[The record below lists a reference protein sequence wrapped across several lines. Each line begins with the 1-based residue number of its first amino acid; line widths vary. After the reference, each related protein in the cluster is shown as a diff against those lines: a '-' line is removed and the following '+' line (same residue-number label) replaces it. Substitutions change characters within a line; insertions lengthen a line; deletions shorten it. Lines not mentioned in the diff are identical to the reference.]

1 MQRSFWLLTLLVSVA
16 VGSGCNSPYHAD
28 RGALFG
34 GLTGAGVGAIVGD
47 SLGNAG
53 AGAAIGAG
61 VGAITGAAIGNSMDE
76 MEARNRALIESRLG
90 RAVAPG
96 AVTVADVQAMLA
108 AGVEENLIINHIRIH
123 RSATP
128 LTTNDLIN
136 LQQSGISPQII
147 EALQNSPPQ
156 ALQAAGPPAGQPV
169 IIEEHYYG
177 RPYGY
182 PYGHVYHHDHHYG
195 HHYRRPGVSYG
206 LSIHN

>member
-1 MQRSFWLLTLLVSVA
+1 MQRLIWLLPLLVSVA
-16 VGSGCNSPYHAD
+16 AGSGCNSPYHAD

-34 GLTGAGVGAIVGD
+34 GLTGAGVGAIVGN
-47 SLGNAG
+47 SLGNTG

-61 VGAITGAAIGNSMDE
+61 VGAITGAAIGDSMDE

-123 RSATP
+123 RSAMP

-147 EALQNSPPQ
+147 QALQNSPPQ
-156 ALQAAGPPAGQPV
+156 AVSGVAPQPV

-177 RPYGY
+177 RPYGH
-182 PYGHVYHHDHHYG
+182 PYGHVYHHGHY
-195 HHYRRPGVSYG
+195 YRRPGVSYG